1 MLAYFFLLASLR
13 PIWEKIEI
21 VVQQVSIILQNRLRL
36 PLLRYKDTTS
46 NTHSSVVML
55 LWLYNE
61 FLTSQWAEYQRN
73 LYIQNYLMLVQ
84 IDWVLRRMY
93 SRGKYKYRF
102 VIGRFGGT
110 LNTHMT
116 FSQRWASRQRF
127 PRFTRPIFHFPV
139 FSFTF
144 SCWGVQ
150 VPLELLRAA
159 IS

>member
-21 VVQQVSIILQNRLRL
+21 VVHKFQSFCKTDWGY
-36 PLLRYKDTTS
+36 RYYDNKDTTS
-46 NTHSSVVML
+46 NTHSSIVML